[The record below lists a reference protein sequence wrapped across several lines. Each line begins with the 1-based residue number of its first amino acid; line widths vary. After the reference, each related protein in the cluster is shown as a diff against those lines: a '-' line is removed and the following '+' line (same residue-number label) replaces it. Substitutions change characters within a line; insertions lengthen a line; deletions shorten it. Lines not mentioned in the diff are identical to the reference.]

1 MSGFSKDFVWGAA
14 TASYQVE
21 GAAFEG
27 GKSLN
32 IWDVFSHEE
41 GKVYDNQNGDVSCD
55 QYHRFPEDIAI
66 MKSLGIQAYRFSVSW
81 ARVLPDG
88 TGKVNPEGLAYYDAL
103 VDALLAAGITPY
115 MTLYHWDLPYA
126 LHLRGGWLNPEIAE
140 WFYEYAKLIGTHF
153 KGRVKNYFTINE
165 MHCVLGLGYYRGLH
179 APGLKVGK
187 RDFFQIWKNLLLAHG
202 YAVKALRETSTSDT
216 RISYAANGGI
226 FSPASDAAEDIEAA
240 KQLSFEVLSNDLED
254 ASWNPALTSDPI
266 FLGQLPKGLAEHF
279 GQWLPPIS
287 REEFHLISQPLDF
300 YAHNIY
306 NSHLARLGAGGVP
319 EVVGFRP
326 GAARTANYWPVTP
339 GALYWAPK
347 FLYERYGKPIV
358 ISENGMS
365 SHDALSLDG
374 KVHDPNRED
383 FLHRYLLEYRRAAED
398 GVDLRGYFEWSL
410 LDNFEWAEGYRERF
424 GIVYVDYATQQRI
437 PKDSA
442 YFYKKI
448 IETNGACL

>member
-27 GKSLN
+27 GKPLS

-187 RDFFQIWKNLLLAHG
+187 KDFFQIWKNLLLAHG

-254 ASWNPALTSDPI
+254 ASWTPALTSDPI
-266 FLGQLPKGLAEHF
+266 YLGQLPKGLAEHF

-287 REEFHLISQPLDF
+287 QEEFELISQPLDF

-326 GAARTANYWPVTP
+326 GSARTSNQWPVTP

-365 SHDALSLDG
+365 CHDTISLDG

>member
-1 MSGFSKDFVWGAA
+1 
-14 TASYQVE
+14 
-21 GAAFEG
+21 
-27 GKSLN
+27 
-32 IWDVFSHEE
+32 
-41 GKVYDNQNGDVSCD
+41 
-55 QYHRFPEDIAI
+55 

-187 RDFFQIWKNLLLAHG
+187 KDFFQIWKNLLLAHG
-202 YAVKALRETSTSDT
+202 YAVKAMRETSTSDT

-240 KQLSFEVLSNDLED
+240 KQLSFELLSNDLEV

-266 FLGQLPKGLAEHF
+266 FLGRLPKGLAEHF

-287 REEFHLISQPLDF
+287 REEFKLISQPLDF

-319 EVVGFRP
+319 EVVGFCP

-365 SHDALSLDG
+365 SHDTISLDG

-383 FLHRYLLEYRRAAED
+383 FLHRYLLEYRRAAAD